1 MDSGGD
7 KEDGKEED
15 GSNVHGKGKGED
27 ISNLKDGSIMDN
39 GGQNSGSIFR
49 ERGFFYSIYPEYDG
63 LAQDTTV
70 VESVQS
76 QDSLA
81 LKLHVVPEALIAPTR
96 QIKRRASDRL
106 ASHCKGQKR

>member
-7 KEDGKEED
+7 KEDEKEED

-49 ERGFFYSIYPEYDG
+49 ERGFFYSIYPG
-63 LAQDTTV
+63 NV
-70 VESVQS
+70 V
-76 QDSLA
+76 A
-81 LKLHVVPEALIAPTR
+81 
-96 QIKRRASDRL
+96 
-106 ASHCKGQKR
+106 

>member
-7 KEDGKEED
+7 KEDEKEED

-49 ERGFFYSIYPEYDG
+49 ERGFFYSIYPDG

-81 LKLHVVPEALIAPTR
+81 LKLHVVPEALIAPTDR
-96 QIKRRASDRL
+96 SREGSDRL

>member
-49 ERGFFYSIYPEYDG
+49 ERGFFYSIYPGIEQQQPNNRGVLFGQFYCNANNVVLHEDG
-63 LAQDTTV
+63 SREQ
-70 VESVQS
+70 ENNSNWS
-76 QDSLA
+76 
-81 LKLHVVPEALIAPTR
+81 HV
-96 QIKRRASDRL
+96 
-106 ASHCKGQKR
+106 

>member
-1 MDSGGD
+1 M
-7 KEDGKEED
+7 KKRKMEVTCMARVRVKT
-15 GSNVHGKGKGED
+15 
-27 ISNLKDGSIMDN
+27 SNLKDGSIMDN

-49 ERGFFYSIYPEYDG
+49 ERGFFYSIYP
-63 LAQDTTV
+63 AQDTTV

-96 QIKRRASDRL
+96 QIKRR
-106 ASHCKGQKR
+106 K